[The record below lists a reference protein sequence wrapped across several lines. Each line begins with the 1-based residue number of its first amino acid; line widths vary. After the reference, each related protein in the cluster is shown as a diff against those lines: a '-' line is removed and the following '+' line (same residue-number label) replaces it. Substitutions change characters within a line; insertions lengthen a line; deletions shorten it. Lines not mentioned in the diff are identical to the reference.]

1 MAVTSST
8 PPLSSLTADEFQALS
23 NTMPGLFELHDG
35 MVVEITAQTLG
46 HADAKFAAQSALK
59 TAIDKSGL
67 PCRMAPDGMAVRVSS
82 SKVYKPDGLVYCG
95 ARLPSDTREIAE
107 PLIIIEVL
115 SESTRN
121 VDLGEKVLAY
131 FSLPSVQHYIII
143 DPETT
148 PVIHHSRQSET
159 SYLTRLVQT
168 GRIDLTPPG
177 LSIDVADL
185 FV

>member
-1 MAVTSST
+1 M
-8 PPLSSLTADEFQALS
+8 
-23 NTMPGLFELHDG
+23 
-35 MVVEITAQTLG
+35 
-46 HADAKFAAQSALK
+46 
-59 TAIDKSGL
+59 
-67 PCRMAPDGMAVRVSS
+67 
-82 SKVYKPDGLVYCG
+82 
-95 ARLPSDTREIAE
+95 
-107 PLIIIEVL
+107 IIIEVL

-131 FSLPSVQHYIII
+131 FSLPSVLHYIII
-143 DPETT
+143 DPETK
-148 PVIHHSRQSET
+148 PVIHQSRQSET